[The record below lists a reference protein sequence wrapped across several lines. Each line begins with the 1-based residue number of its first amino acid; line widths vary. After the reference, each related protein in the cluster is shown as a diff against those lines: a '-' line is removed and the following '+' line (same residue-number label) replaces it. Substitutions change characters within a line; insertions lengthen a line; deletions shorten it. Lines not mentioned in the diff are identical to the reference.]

1 MNFTCIVTRK
11 VTYICSSDMSVTIG
25 IDCWY
30 IEIIESDSVNIMG
43 CEHYVSICQLSAL
56 NCSLFTFIPIE
67 WLPIQHTK
75 KHLWVTYDKMCV
87 KRTWLIL
94 NDYTYIKYYPNSS
107 QISSWLPSCLVLKF
121 CDVTAKNVNKSHVG
135 HLGWLIWKISHF
147 SLDINWKH
155 NSRIFIFAC
164 MALE

>member
-1 MNFTCIVTRK
+1 MTCQWQLALIVDTLKSLK
-11 VTYICSSDMSVTIG
+11 VTVWISWG
-25 IDCWY
+25 
-30 IEIIESDSVNIMG
+30 VNIM
-43 CEHYVSICQLSAL
+43 SAFV
-56 NCSLFTFIPIE
+56 NFQHFCSLFTFIPIE

-94 NDYTYIKYYPNSS
+94 NGYTYIKCYPNSS